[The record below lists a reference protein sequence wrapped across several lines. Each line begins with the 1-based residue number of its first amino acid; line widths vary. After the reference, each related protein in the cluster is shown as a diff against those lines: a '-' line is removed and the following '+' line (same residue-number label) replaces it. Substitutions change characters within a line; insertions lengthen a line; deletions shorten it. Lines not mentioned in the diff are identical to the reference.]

1 MQIRLL
7 GPLEVEGP
15 AGQLNIPGRKERALL
30 TWLALR
36 ANEVVSEA
44 RLIDLLW
51 GERPPRTA
59 AKTVQ
64 AYLSRL
70 RGVLAAAGESD
81 VTIEA
86 GRGLCLRVPPSAIDV
101 GEVEQLLDDAR
112 NAVKAGDG
120 QRGVELLDRALAL
133 WRGEPLADLVAVV
146 DDAAVAAE
154 AARLVELRQVIVE
167 ERIDALLASGRA
179 GELVPE
185 LETLVAAHP
194 LRERLWGQRMLA
206 LYRAGRQADALRVYQ
221 QLREVL
227 AEELGLEPSPDL
239 RDLESAILRQSPALT
254 VATQSPLSEARAVFT
269 VVFTDIVGS
278 TDLASRYGDARWR
291 TVLDAHDDLVR
302 TQLARHRGREVG
314 TQGDGFLAVFDA
326 PRSAIACVEAIV
338 ADVRKLGIEIRAG
351 IHAGE
356 CVLRGDDIG
365 GITVHVAAR
374 ISAKAGASEILVSG
388 TVHDLVAGSDVR
400 MTDRGWHSMKGLERR
415 WHLYAVGTGAQAV
428 RKGPAKKATKPKSKR
443 ATASSSKDRQRRIS
457 VLLVDDHPLWRE
469 SIRNV
474 IEHKANVKV
483 IAEAALGLDGIELA
497 AQHRPDV
504 IIMDIDL
511 PDVSGIDATRRVLA
525 RDPDAKVLVL
535 SSSKEREQVAGAVRA
550 GALGYL
556 VKTAAGDEIATAISR
571 VDQGELVFPPEL
583 ARVVAAE
590 LRGPTPTTAAA
601 DTVVLVGVSVVER
614 AGLSTV
620 LGAAG
625 WNVSVAAGTAELGKC
640 LAADAEPI
648 FIGDLRGAARGR
660 AKVAA
665 LLEEAR
671 RDHPKIPILVL
682 LSDPAHARAVAF
694 LGDAGAGT
702 GLVMADRLRDPAH
715 LVDLVRRVAAGEV
728 SVDAEVTAELLQRSQ
743 QPEMADLREREREVL
758 ARMAEGQSNQ
768 AIAEDLGLSVK
779 TVETHIATI
788 FSKLGLEAS
797 LDAHR
802 RVQAVLAYLGREN
815 P

>member
-15 AGQLNIPGRKERALL
+15 AGPLNIPGRKERAVL

-36 ANEVVSEA
+36 ANEVVAES

-70 RGVLAAAGESD
+70 RGVLAGAGETE

-86 GRGLCLRVPPSAIDV
+86 GRGLCLRVPASAIDV

-112 NAVKAGDG
+112 DAVKAGEG
-120 QRGVELLDRALAL
+120 HRGVELLNRALAL
-133 WRGEPLADLVAVV
+133 WRGEPLADLVAVAE
-146 DDAAVAAE
+146 DAAVAAE

-167 ERIDALLASGRA
+167 ERVDALLASGRA
-179 GELVPE
+179 GELIPE

-221 QLREVL
+221 QLRGVL

-338 ADVRKLGIEIRAG
+338 TEVQKLGIQIRAG
-351 IHAGE
+351 LHAGE

-365 GITVHVAAR
+365 GITVHIAAR
-374 ISAKAGASEILVSG
+374 ISAKAGPSEILVSG

-415 WHLYAVGTGAQAV
+415 WHLYAVGADAKAV
-428 RKGPAKKATKPKSKR
+428 RKSPAKKAAKAKPKA
-443 ATASSSKDRQRRIS
+443 ATTPRKEGQRRIS

-483 IAEAALGLDGIELA
+483 IAEAALGVDGIELA
-497 AQHRPDV
+497 AQHQPDV

-525 RDPDAKVLVL
+525 KNPDAKILVL
-535 SSSKEREQVAGAVRA
+535 SSSKERDQVAGAVRA

-556 VKTAAGDEIATAISR
+556 VKTAAGDEIAAAITR

-590 LRGPTPTTAAA
+590 LRGPTPTNSAA

-625 WNVSVAAGTAELGKC
+625 WNVSVAAGTAELNKC
-640 LAADAEPI
+640 LATDADPI
-648 FIGDLRGAARGR
+648 LIGDLRGGARGR

-682 LSDPAHARAVAF
+682 LSDPAHARVVAF
-694 LGDAGAGT
+694 LGDAGAGM

-715 LVDLVRRVAAGEV
+715 LVDLVRRVAAGDV
-728 SVDAEVTAELLQRSQ
+728 SVDADVTAELLQRSE